1 MLSSVLCLI
10 NLIVMLPGA
19 LVGCGTRNLSEGV
32 QGASE
37 FLSLCGISWK
47 QDCFRRFWGKCPFL
61 GHIFLSH
68 RKVSFLF
75 CVERFLTGGCRL
87 CVDNHRAWECHKG
100 HVVCIQLNACR
111 IISGSR
117 WSKKQSKITRINQT
131 LLDRDKTLM
140 INDFWLKTI
149 DSLGPKETTTKRMSR
164 FLNRPI
170 FDL

>member
-1 MLSSVLCLI
+1 MWNKELVWRSSRSLRVSVVVWHFMETGLFQEILGEMSI
-10 NLIVMLPGA
+10 S
-19 LVGCGTRNLSEGV
+19 GTY
-32 QGASE
+32 
-37 FLSLCGISWK
+37 LSLPQESK
-47 QDCFRRFWGKCPFL
+47 FF
-61 GHIFLSH
+61 
-68 RKVSFLF
+68 F
-75 CVERFLTGGCRL
+75 CNERFLTGGCRL